1 MAVETDRATIWQVD
15 AATGAHRQF
24 ATGIRNP
31 TALTIQPGSGQ
42 LWASVN
48 ERDEIG
54 PNLVPDYVT
63 AVRDGGFYGW
73 PYSYW
78 GQHVDNR
85 VRPQDPQKVASAIVP
100 DYGLGS
106 HVATLGLAFS
116 NAAMGARFA
125 DGLFV
130 GEHGSWNRSPPSGYR
145 VIFVPFRA
153 GRPAGP
159 PVDVVTNFMGQD
171 GKTRGRPVGVTVDP
185 RGALIVADDLS
196 NTIWRVV
203 PARPQGAAATR

>member
-1 MAVETDRATIWQVD
+1 M
-15 AATGAHRQF
+15 
-24 ATGIRNP
+24 
-31 TALTIQPGSGQ
+31 
-42 LWASVN
+42 
-48 ERDEIG
+48 G
-54 PNLVPDYVT
+54 P
-63 AVRDGGFYGW
+63 
-73 PYSYW
+73 
-78 GQHVDNR
+78 
-85 VRPQDPQKVASAIVP
+85 
-100 DYGLGS
+100 
-106 HVATLGLAFS
+106 
-116 NAAMGARFA
+116 RFA

-145 VIFVPFRA
+145 VIFIPFRG

-203 PARPQGAAATR
+203 PARPQGAAQ